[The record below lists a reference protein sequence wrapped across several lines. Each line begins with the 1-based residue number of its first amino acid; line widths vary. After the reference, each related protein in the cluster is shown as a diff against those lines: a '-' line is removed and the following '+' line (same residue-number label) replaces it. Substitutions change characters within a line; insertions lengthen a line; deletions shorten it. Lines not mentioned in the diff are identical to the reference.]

1 MFMSY
6 TLKEYKQASLV
17 HWIYEE
23 LNMTN
28 IVTLIRVEALEQN
41 SLESRFAIWIYPLY
55 KTSVVQGTNII

>member
-1 MFMSY
+1 M
-6 TLKEYKQASLV
+6 THPLV

-28 IVTLIRVEALEQN
+28 IVTFIRVEALEQN
-41 SLESRFAIWIYPLY
+41 SLVFVESRFAIWIYPLY